1 MPKICEVITSVLTA
15 DIYRAPFRF
24 PNQVF
29 LVLCGAVFWPLLL
42 AIGEVWTFL
51 WVPCALCLVV
61 CVLFPA
67 RTLDL
72 L

>member
-1 MPKICEVITSVLTA
+1 MPKICEVITSVLTT

-29 LVLCGAVFWPLLL
+29 LVLCGAVFWPLLV
-42 AIGEVWTFL
+42 AITYVWSLL
-51 WVPCALCLVV
+51 WVPFALCLVV
-61 CVLFPA
+61 CALFPA
-67 RTLDL
+67 CTVDL